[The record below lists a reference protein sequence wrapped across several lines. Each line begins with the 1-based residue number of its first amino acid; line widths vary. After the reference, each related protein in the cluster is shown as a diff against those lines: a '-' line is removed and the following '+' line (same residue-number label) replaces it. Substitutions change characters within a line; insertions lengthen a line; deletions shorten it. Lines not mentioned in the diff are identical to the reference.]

1 MPDCERPVWTS
12 IMYPFCERH
21 AIAITKEVLI
31 TGGLPGLVRAGERT
45 PRRPSRLGKPHI
57 LNHSGV
63 VYFADCENL
72 IKIGFS
78 TNVRQR
84 MKQIGGRLIVA
95 TPGTKDE
102 ERALHH
108 RFGEYWVRGEYFS
121 RGPKLMAYVDTLV
134 DAA

>member
-1 MPDCERPVWTS
+1 
-12 IMYPFCERH
+12 
-21 AIAITKEVLI
+21 
-31 TGGLPGLVRAGERT
+31 
-45 PRRPSRLGKPHI
+45 
-57 LNHSGV
+57 
-63 VYFADCENL
+63 
-72 IKIGFS
+72 
-78 TNVRQR
+78 

-108 RFGEYWVRGEYFS
+108 RFGEYWVHGEYFS